1 MTTIDPAG
9 GTWAVEARSLVKVFE
24 EKVAVGGIDLLVP
37 TGSFYG
43 LVGPNGAG
51 KSTTMRMCTTL
62 LRPDQGHIVVAGVD
76 VWADPLEARRIL
88 GVLPDE
94 LGLFDRLTAA
104 ELLTY
109 LGLLRRLPPAQVER
123 RSADL
128 INVMGLEE
136 ADGVLIADFSTGM
149 RKKIAL
155 AAALLHD
162 PIVLFLDEP
171 FESVD
176 PLSVR
181 LICDVLDH
189 YRASGGTVVLSSHV
203 MDTVQRLCSHVAIV
217 NAGRVVAEGPIEQV
231 CAGRR
236 LDDVFVEAVGG
247 ARVGA
252 ATLDWLGD
260 SRPQIP

>member
-109 LGLLRRLPPAQVER
+109 LGLLRRLPPP
-123 RSADL
+123 RSND
-128 INVMGLEE
+128 
-136 ADGVLIADFSTGM
+136 
-149 RKKIAL
+149 
-155 AAALLHD
+155 ALL
-162 PIVLFLDEP
+162 I
-171 FESVD
+171 
-176 PLSVR
+176 
-181 LICDVLDH
+181 
-189 YRASGGTVVLSSHV
+189 SS
-203 MDTVQRLCSHVAIV
+203 T
-217 NAGRVVAEGPIEQV
+217 
-231 CAGRR
+231 
-236 LDDVFVEAVGG
+236 
-247 ARVGA
+247 
-252 ATLDWLGD
+252 
-260 SRPQIP
+260 